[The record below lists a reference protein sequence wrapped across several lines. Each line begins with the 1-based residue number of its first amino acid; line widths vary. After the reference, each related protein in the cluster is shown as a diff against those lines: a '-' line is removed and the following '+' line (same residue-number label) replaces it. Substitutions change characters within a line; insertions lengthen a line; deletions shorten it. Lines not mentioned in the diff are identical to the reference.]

1 MHIAFGQNAK
11 DNIPRQREW
20 TFEQFVRFIQTRP
33 PFHGS
38 LTFAEYSVAT
48 KKVRGPDKDSTW
60 FIPAK
65 FIRPE
70 RRADAVE
77 SISGFVCDFDDGAIG
92 RAEIE
97 SRLAD
102 LSYVG
107 WTSYSHGVGGHPRW
121 RVYIPYDRPATRA
134 EHELAYDHFQG
145 LFEGHLDPRCKTVSQ
160 LWYLPGHPRD
170 ATGAEIIAVCDGHP
184 YILLSVAGGKRT
196 ASPGDPGLAGTL
208 HPALAAG
215 AASVSA
221 LESRPP
227 TSLQDVAAA
236 LSCLDPAE
244 YEDYTRWLDISF
256 AVYDGTK
263 GSPDGLKLFVAW
275 SKTCPGWV
283 EGAPEEKWAS
293 HGRTHRANGITVA
306 TLFSEAQKSGR
317 APGFNNFLI
326 QPSGNSA
333 AAAPEVQPPQPIQ
346 DSRNSQPHS
355 PVAALPVPVTA
366 PVSMPATYR
375 NSKDS
380 FAIQKVFDN
389 GENLEWKTI
398 IKGFWVDELDVRRTV
413 VEDDYTL
420 SLTTHNNSGKHEV
433 VFSAGMLYTL
443 SDLATLLGSKGIS
456 CVPSQLKDL
465 QVLLVEWLQKIQEQQ
480 RVKRAFTNLGWMA
493 KGGVHMGFAH
503 GDTAYY
509 PNGQHESGIKI
520 AVSATGSSNMA
531 RHFIPQG
538 NIQPWRDV
546 TSFLAAQGN
555 PSLLAILATS
565 FASPLMKFS
574 GHSGA
579 VVSIVSTASGVGKS
593 STLTAAQAVW
603 GNPATTVHAAT
614 DTILS
619 LASKM
624 GFTRNL
630 PAYWDDIK
638 GTPAMWTQFSDM
650 IYQITLGKERARL
663 NSNAKS
669 QEVQEWCCLAI
680 VAAND
685 SIFEIMKTYNKGGS
699 DSGVVRVFEI
709 QDEERPTDV
718 KESTFFD
725 QCKTNYG
732 WAGAIYGEWL
742 AQNKDYAETQVV
754 AMTKLLTDEV
764 KMTSEERFWVAAMS
778 TMIVGAVFA
787 RKLGL
792 VNFDVKA
799 LKQYLVKRFYELR
812 TEKASVAV
820 EIGPEDQVTS
830 MMFDYSS
837 TTLTINTKPS
847 KNGKTLPTVITPP
860 ALKEVELTIIRE
872 DRILRIRRAKFSE
885 WCQGRG
891 LSADSL
897 YTRLGKLKAI
907 EKVYV
912 DPAASEPTYSKRQR
926 AWCYDIDLAKLDLSG
941 DVSGDAT

>member
-11 DNIPRQREW
+11 DNVPRQREW

-33 PFHGS
+33 PFHGT
-38 LTFAEYSVAT
+38 LTFAEYSAAT

-77 SISGFVCDFDDGAIG
+77 SNSGFVCDFDDGAIG

-121 RVYIPYDRPATRA
+121 RVFIPYDRPATRA

-184 YILLSVAGGKRT
+184 YILRTVAGNQRAAPSGN
-196 ASPGDPGLAGTL
+196 AGLTGTL

-366 PVSMPATYR
+366 PVPMPANYR
-375 NSKDS
+375 NDPRNL
-380 FAIQKVFDN
+380 AIQKIFDD
-389 GENLEWKTI
+389 GDSPPEWKTVL
-398 IKGFWVDELDVRRTV
+398 KGFNITSFDLAQTVDEESHSAELIV
-413 VEDDYTL
+413 VNRNGSVSAAFGTGIM
-420 SLTTHNNSGKHEV
+420 SNNTE
-433 VFSAGMLYTL
+433 FWA
-443 SDLATLLGSKGIS
+443 LLNDRGIF
-456 CVPSQLKDL
+456 CNPNELKELKDL
-465 QVLLVEWLQKIQEQQ
+465 LMEWLKKIQEEQ
-480 RVKRAFTNLGWMA
+480 RVKRSFTHLGWME
-493 KGGVHMGFAH
+493 KGGIHLGFAH

-509 PNGQHESGIKI
+509 PTGQHESGIKI
-520 AVSATGSSNMA
+520 ATPKGKEHAKY
-531 RHFIPQG
+531 FIPQG
-538 NIQPWRDV
+538 SRAKWQSVAD
-546 TSFLAAQGN
+546 FLAKQGN
-555 PSLLAILATS
+555 PSLLAIFATS
-565 FASPLMKFS
+565 FGSPLMRFS

-579 VVSIVSTASGVGKS
+579 VVSIVSSASGVGKS
-593 STLTAAQAVW
+593 STLLASQSVW
-603 GNPATTVHAAT
+603 GRPGTTVHAAT

-624 GFTRNL
+624 GFTKNL
-630 PAYWDDIK
+630 PVYWDDIK
-638 GTPAMWTQFSDM
+638 GNAKLWQTFSDT
-650 IYQITLGKERARL
+650 IYQITQGKEKSRL
-663 NSNAKS
+663 FNTGNPQPS
-669 QEVQEWCCLAI
+669 QEWCCLAI

-685 SIFEIMKTYNKGGS
+685 SIFEVMKRYNGDT
-699 DSGVVRVFEI
+699 DSGVTRVFEI
-709 QDEERPTDV
+709 RDEERPDPV
-718 KESTFFD
+718 PNTFFA
-725 QCKTNYG
+725 QCRDNFG
-732 WAGAIYGEWL
+732 WAGAEYAEWL
-742 AQNKDYAETQVV
+742 SQNYAVAEQRVQQVT
-754 AMTKLLTDEV
+754 ASLTLEV
-764 KMTSEERFWVAAMS
+764 KMTSEERFWVAAMA
-778 TMIVGAVFA
+778 TMIVGAMFA
-787 RKLGL
+787 KHLKL
-792 VNFDVKA
+792 VDFDVPA
-799 LKQYLVKRFYELR
+799 LKKFLVKRFYELR
-812 TEKASVAV
+812 IQKAKAAV
-820 EIGPEDQVTS
+820 DVGPKEQVS
-830 MMFDYSS
+830 DLIYDHQA
-837 TTLTINTKPS
+837 TTLQINKIS
-847 KNGKTLPTVITPP
+847 VNGKVPPVVVRPP
-860 ALKEVELTIIRE
+860 ANKVVDITLVK
-872 DRILRIRRAKFSE
+872 DDGSLRVRRSKFNE
-885 WCQGRG
+885 WCQKKG
-891 LSADSL
+891 LSPETL
-897 YTRLGKLKAI
+897 RLRLEKAKAI
-907 EKVYV
+907 KEVNGC
-912 DPAASEPTYSKRQR
+912 PAGGEPTYGSKERR
-926 AWCYDIDLAKLDLSG
+926 VRCYDIDLAKLDLSG
-941 DVSGDAT
+941 DVSGNST